1 LVESELLSTELDTKV
16 VLILSMLEIV
26 TKKLSLLELVM
37 YLLSVKD
44 LNQLLLFAKM
54 KVFISVLLKLNFT
67 TNNPPKLNDLCFIL
81 CINQ

>member
-1 LVESELLSTELDTKV
+1 MVESELLSTELDTKV

-67 TNNPPKLNDLCFIL
+67 TNNPPKLNDLFL
-81 CINQ
+81 FFFV

>member
-1 LVESELLSTELDTKV
+1 LEESVLLFTELDTKV
-16 VLILSMLEIV
+16 DLILSMLEIV

-54 KVFISVLLKLNFT
+54 KVFISVLLKLNST
-67 TNNPPKLNDLCFIL
+67 TNKPPKLNDLVLFFFV
-81 CINQ
+81 